1 MGGTAVSDFLIV
13 FTTALLSGGF
23 AIPAGF
29 LLELPALVTYLAACA
44 GSIAGL
50 VVFAFVGGGLR
61 SWIVGRMDN
70 PEEAQ
75 EKVAKLLG
83 KWGVRGLGLIGPIFP
98 GVTVSVL
105 AGLAAG
111 VDRNELV
118 KWMTIGIF
126 GLFGLYT
133 VGLALL
139 IEITGI

>member
-1 MGGTAVSDFLIV
+1 VSDFLVV

-29 LLELPALVTYLAACA
+29 LLELPALTTYVAASA
-44 GSIAGL
+44 GSIAGM

-61 SWIVGRMDN
+61 SWIVNRMDN

-75 EKVAKLLG
+75 EKVAKVLG

-133 VGLALL
+133 IGLALV

>member
-1 MGGTAVSDFLIV
+1 MSDVLIV

-29 LLELPALVTYLAACA
+29 LLELPMLTTYVAACA
-44 GSIAGL
+44 GSIAGM

-61 SWIVGRMDN
+61 TWIMKRVKQ

-75 EKVAKLLG
+75 EKVAGLLG

-98 GVTVSVL
+98 GVTVSVV
-105 AGLAAG
+105 AGLAIG

-126 GLFGLYT
+126 GLFAVYT
-133 VGLALL
+133 VGLAII

>member
-1 MGGTAVSDFLIV
+1 MSDFLIV
-13 FTTALLSGGF
+13 FVTALLSGGF

-29 LLELPALVTYLAACA
+29 LLELPMVVTYIAACA
-44 GSIAGL
+44 GSIAGMI
-50 VVFAFVGGGLR
+50 VFAFVGGGLR
-61 SWIVGRMDN
+61 SWIVKRMKQPDD
-70 PEEAQ
+70 AQ
-75 EKVAKLLG
+75 EKVAGLLG
-83 KWGVRGLGLIGPIFP
+83 KWGVRGLGLVGPIFP

-126 GLFGLYT
+126 GLFAIYT
-133 VGLALL
+133 LGLALI

>member
-1 MGGTAVSDFLIV
+1 MGDFLLV
-13 FTTALLSGGF
+13 FFTALLSGGF

-29 LLELPALVTYLAACA
+29 LLEMPAITIYLAACA
-44 GSIAGL
+44 GSISGM

-61 SWIVGRMDN
+61 TWIVNRVKD
-70 PEEAQ
+70 PEGAQ
-75 EKVAKLLG
+75 EKVAGLLG
-83 KWGVRGLGLIGPIFP
+83 KWGVRGVGLIGPIFP

-111 VDRNELV
+111 IDRNELV

-126 GLFGLYT
+126 GLFAVYT